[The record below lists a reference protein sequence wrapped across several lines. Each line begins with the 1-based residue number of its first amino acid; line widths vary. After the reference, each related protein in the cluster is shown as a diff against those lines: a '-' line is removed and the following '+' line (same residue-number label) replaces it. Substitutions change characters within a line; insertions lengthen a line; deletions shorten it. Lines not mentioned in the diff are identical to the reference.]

1 MIKFI
6 SLIGLI
12 SINYKTSPIEVR
24 EKFYFKEQ
32 EKIKFY
38 NQLFDEYPIDGI
50 VILSTCNRTEIYYEY
65 ENKIGDEKKI
75 FHLIMKCLVEFKQY
89 SEGLSPY
96 VLKKTGA
103 VNVSNHLFRLISGLE
118 SMIIGEFQI
127 VDQLKEAFYF
137 AKDNKMTGP
146 ILSRLFQKSF
156 ETGKYIRSNT
166 EIGKGSISVSY
177 AAVELISKKYDLL
190 ESRILCIGASET
202 SKLSIKHLLKK
213 NIKNI
218 FITNRSKDRANDFAK
233 ILDLK
238 TIPFNTFKS
247 DIKNFDV
254 VIFSTSSSN
263 PIVSSQEI
271 DQIMSERKKKKL
283 LLVDLSVP
291 RNIEPSNYNLKGLE
305 IITIDGLKD
314 IVNQNYKKRKSQ
326 IKKSEKL
333 IENFLIEFDS
343 WASSRRLRSSILSIN
358 DQINKLVDVSYNNL
372 SNGNSKKKNNI
383 NLNSKNNIYTK
394 ISDFLIKKIKDTSKN
409 GKDKNALKIIKKIFN
424 YEK

>member
-1 MIKFI
+1 MVKFI

-24 EKFYFKEQ
+24 EKFYFKEN

-38 NQLFDEYPIDGI
+38 NHLFDEYPIDGL
-50 VILSTCNRTEIYYEY
+50 VILSTCNRTEIYYEF
-65 ENKIGDEKKI
+65 EKKPADEKKI

-103 VNVSNHLFRLISGLE
+103 INVSNHLFRLISGLE

-127 VDQLKEAFYF
+127 VDQLKDAFYF
-137 AKDNKMTGP
+137 AKTNKMTGP

-166 EIGKGSISVSY
+166 EIGKGAISVSY
-177 AAVELISKKYDLL
+177 AAVEMISNKYNL
-190 ESRILCIGASET
+190 SKSTILCIGASET
-202 SKLSIKHLLKK
+202 SKLSIKHLIKK
-213 NIKNI
+213 KIKKI
-218 FITNRSKDRANDFAK
+218 SISNRNKIKAKNFAK
-233 ILDLK
+233 IFDLK
-238 TIPFNTFKS
+238 TVPFDKFKS
-247 DIKNFDV
+247 NIKHFDV
-254 VIFSTSSSN
+254 VIFSTSSTD
-263 PIVSSQEI
+263 PIISSKEI
-271 DQIMSERKKKKL
+271 DKIMFERKQKEL

-291 RNIEPSNYNLKGLE
+291 RNIEPNNYNLKGLE
-305 IITIDGLKD
+305 VITIEGLKD
-314 IVNQNYKKRKSQ
+314 VVNQNYKKRKSQ

-333 IENFLIEFDS
+333 IEKFLIEFDS
-343 WASSRRLRSSILSIN
+343 WASSRRLRSSIISIN
-358 DQINKLVDVSYNNL
+358 DQINKLVNVNYNNL
-372 SNGNSKKKNNI
+372 TNG
-383 NLNSKNNIYTK
+383 NSKNNITLNSKNKIHTK
-394 ISDFLIKKIKDTSKN
+394 ISDFLIKKIKDASKN

>member
-1 MIKFI
+1 
-6 SLIGLI
+6 
-12 SINYKTSPIEVR
+12 
-24 EKFYFKEQ
+24 
-32 EKIKFY
+32 
-38 NQLFDEYPIDGI
+38 
-50 VILSTCNRTEIYYEY
+50 
-65 ENKIGDEKKI
+65 
-75 FHLIMKCLVEFKQY
+75 
-89 SEGLSPY
+89 
-96 VLKKTGA
+96 
-103 VNVSNHLFRLISGLE
+103 
-118 SMIIGEFQI
+118 MIIGEFQI

-291 RNIEPSNYNLKGLE
+291 RNIEPSNYTLKGLE

>member
-1 MIKFI
+1 MVKFI

-24 EKFYFKEQ
+24 EKFYFKEN

-38 NQLFDEYPIDGI
+38 NHLFDEYPIDGL
-50 VILSTCNRTEIYYEY
+50 VILSTCNRTEIYYEF
-65 ENKIGDEKKI
+65 EKKPADEKKI

-103 VNVSNHLFRLISGLE
+103 INVSNHLFRLISGLE

-127 VDQLKEAFYF
+127 VDQLKDAFYF
-137 AKDNKMTGP
+137 AKTNKMTGP

-166 EIGKGSISVSY
+166 EIGKGAISVSY
-177 AAVELISKKYDLL
+177 AAVEMISNKYNL
-190 ESRILCIGASET
+190 SKSTILCIGASET
-202 SKLSIKHLLKK
+202 SKLSIKHLIKK
-213 NIKNI
+213 KIKKI
-218 FITNRSKDRANDFAK
+218 SISNRNKIKAKNFAK
-233 ILDLK
+233 IFDLK
-238 TIPFNTFKS
+238 IVPFDKFKS
-247 DIKNFDV
+247 NIKHFDV
-254 VIFSTSSSN
+254 VIFSTSSTD
-263 PIVSSQEI
+263 PIISSKEI
-271 DQIMSERKKKKL
+271 DKIMFERKQKEL

-291 RNIEPSNYNLKGLE
+291 RNIEPNNYNLKGLE
-305 IITIDGLKD
+305 VITIEGLKD
-314 IVNQNYKKRKSQ
+314 VVNQNYKKRKSQ

-333 IENFLIEFDS
+333 IEKFLIEFDS
-343 WASSRRLRSSILSIN
+343 WASSRRLRSSIISIN
-358 DQINKLVDVSYNNL
+358 DQINKLVNVNYNNL
-372 SNGNSKKKNNI
+372 TNG
-383 NLNSKNNIYTK
+383 NSKNNITLNSKNKIHTK
-394 ISDFLIKKIKDTSKN
+394 ISDFLIKKIKDASKN

>member
-1 MIKFI
+1 M
-6 SLIGLI
+6 IGLI

-65 ENKIGDEKKI
+65 ENKIADEKKI

-103 VNVSNHLFRLISGLE
+103 INVSNHLFRLISGLE

-177 AAVELISKKYDLL
+177 AAVEMISKKYDLL

-218 FITNRSKDRANDFAK
+218 I
-233 ILDLK
+233 
-238 TIPFNTFKS
+238 
-247 DIKNFDV
+247 
-254 VIFSTSSSN
+254 
-263 PIVSSQEI
+263 
-271 DQIMSERKKKKL
+271 
-283 LLVDLSVP
+283 
-291 RNIEPSNYNLKGLE
+291 
-305 IITIDGLKD
+305 
-314 IVNQNYKKRKSQ
+314 
-326 IKKSEKL
+326 
-333 IENFLIEFDS
+333 
-343 WASSRRLRSSILSIN
+343 
-358 DQINKLVDVSYNNL
+358 
-372 SNGNSKKKNNI
+372 
-383 NLNSKNNIYTK
+383 
-394 ISDFLIKKIKDTSKN
+394 
-409 GKDKNALKIIKKIFN
+409 
-424 YEK
+424 